1 MWKEKRVPLAQ
12 ARVICIVYLSSL
24 VKLHEKEK
32 RERVGLRFVPVRMFQ
47 APHLELLARKKD
59 KELMMPR
66 RFSFPLVSIVAAE

>member
-1 MWKEKRVPLAQ
+1 
-12 ARVICIVYLSSL
+12 VYLSSF

-32 RERVGLRFVPVRMFQ
+32 NRRGLRFVPVRMFQ

>member
-1 MWKEKRVPLAQ
+1 
-12 ARVICIVYLSSL
+12 VYLSSF
-24 VKLHEKEK
+24 VKLDEKEK
-32 RERVGLRFVPVRMFQ
+32 KRRGLQFVPVRIFQ